1 MSNVNYYQLGQAA
14 ARAHNQGQDLP
25 EAYTQ
30 FKYSPDMAEARKVF
44 RAGYD
49 SARVHKPEDVLLLRI
64 VNMISEHR
72 KAQGWPDDS
81 EAYNALVC
89 EAEPIIYRMLTEG
102 LDNE

>member
-1 MSNVNYYQLGQAA
+1 MNNVNYYQLGQAA
-14 ARAHNQGQDLP
+14 ARAHNQGQDLA
-25 EAYTQ
+25 EAYTH
-30 FKYSPDMAEARKVF
+30 FKYAADIAEARKVF

-81 EAYNALVC
+81 EAYDSLVTNL
-89 EAEPIIYRMLTEG
+89 EIIIYKALTGSLE
-102 LDNE
+102 NE